1 MTEGLMTV
9 ARTPPP
15 TLSVPP
21 SLSVALAPGVRLTGL
36 PFGGA
41 VLINERTLA
50 LAECAEH
57 DAVLLQRLLAKG
69 KFDASDTDVLRLAR
83 HLLETRWLVVTD
95 DTAA

>member
-1 MTEGLMTV
+1 MTV
-9 ARTPPP
+9 AKTPPP
-15 TLSVPP
+15 ALSVPP
-21 SLSVALAPGVRLTGL
+21 SLSVALAPGARLTGL

-57 DAVLLQRLLAKG
+57 DAGLLQRLLAKG
-69 KFDASDTDVLRLAR
+69 RFDASDTDVLRLAR

>member
-1 MTEGLMTV
+1 MAT
-9 ARTPPP
+9 TPPP
-15 TLSVPP
+15 APSVPP
-21 SLSVALAPGVRLTGL
+21 SSLSVALAPGVRLTAL

-57 DAVLLQRLLAKG
+57 DAGLLQRLLAKG
-69 KFDASDTDVLRLAR
+69 RFDAGDTDVPCLAR
-83 HLLETRWLVVTD
+83 RLLETHWLVVTD